1 MKNAGPIIAAGI
13 MKIGMLKVLAFKAL
27 ALLVGKAL
35 LVSKLAFL
43 LAAIIGLKKL
53 FSQSKHV
60 TYEVVAHPH
69 HTHSAVE
76 SHGHGDTYSSGWGR
90 SGDAA
95 QNLAYRG
102 HLQQ

>member
-1 MKNAGPIIAAGI
+1 MKNAGPIISAGS

-53 FSQSKHV
+53 FSHSKHV

-69 HTHSAVE
+69 HSHAAVE
-76 SHGHGDTYSSGWGR
+76 PHGHGDSYSSGWGR
-90 SGDAA
+90 SGDTA

-102 HLQQ
+102 HSQ